1 MKPASSSQ
9 KSVCLCPLSA
19 GIKGVYYHAQFRDA
33 RLCVCVCVSMSMWE
47 CGHACGGHR
56 LTSVSYVLR
65 RGLSLKLQLIEPDSL
80 ACQPAPE
87 LYPHPTPARVLSL
100 AMPFLAMMIVSC
112 SSLPPWLL
120 QSLEASQVLTSVP
133 EGATQEAYAAGPKA
147 VASGCWLSEHF
158 SLIPPTS
165 TPWVEHP

>member
-1 MKPASSSQ
+1 
-9 KSVCLCPLSA
+9 
-19 GIKGVYYHAQFRDA
+19 
-33 RLCVCVCVSMSMWE
+33 
-47 CGHACGGHR
+47 
-56 LTSVSYVLR
+56 
-65 RGLSLKLQLIEPDSL
+65 
-80 ACQPAPE
+80 
-87 LYPHPTPARVLSL
+87 
-100 AMPFLAMMIVSC
+100 MPFLAMMIVSC